1 MAKREIHQGAA
12 GHSQQIAD
20 PGHQHAREAGAGQHL
35 LQHMRE
41 VLDDD
46 DALRAGILDLVFQ
59 FPGV

>member
-1 MAKREIHQGAA
+1 
-12 GHSQQIAD
+12 
-20 PGHQHAREAGAGQHL
+20 
-35 LQHMRE
+35 MRE